1 MRIGIDLDNTIID
14 YSYSFF
20 KAAIEDNLISNRQS
34 KSKKAIKSILISR
47 FGENVWTKLQGKIYG
62 EKIMTA
68 KKYKN
73 FDNFVN
79 CMSSK
84 AIEIFIVS
92 HKTKYP
98 FLGKKIDLHN
108 SANLWIKKNIK
119 NKIKKKNIYFE
130 TTLNKKIKRIK
141 SLKLDY
147 FIDDLEKV
155 LNHKNFPENC
165 NKILFGFNKN
175 KNLKSFSDWKM
186 IIAYF
191 RKNYIDTK
199 ICNVYSEIKKKLKKS
214 PKFTQIIHNGNQKV
228 FKFSV
233 DKKYYVLKLFFQS
246 KNKNLRFYRE
256 LYFYKFMKKN
266 NNKLTPKLIHFSPK
280 KQFLITSYILHRKNI
295 KTFSRINYAINFIKK
310 INSYK
315 INNYKYLASDTS
327 KNLNEYIFLIEDKLS
342 QLKQSN
348 FFKEKK
354 YLFKKIEKTWNSNVK
369 INLKKNHS
377 NILNN
382 KFLNFRCLSPS
393 DLSFNNMLVA
403 NNKGY
408 FIDFEHAGI
417 DDPVKLINDFLI
429 HPKNNISKR
438 YETYIIKKM
447 SSIFD
452 KTDGLQKKVIIF
464 KNYFKIRW
472 IFIILN
478 IFVKKNLKR
487 RIFSNSK
494 LEINIEKNLKIK
506 LAKNLLKNI

>member
-1 MRIGIDLDNTIID
+1 
-14 YSYSFF
+14 
-20 KAAIEDNLISNRQS
+20 
-34 KSKKAIKSILISR
+34 
-47 FGENVWTKLQGKIYG
+47 
-62 EKIMTA
+62 
-68 KKYKN
+68 
-73 FDNFVN
+73 
-79 CMSSK
+79 
-84 AIEIFIVS
+84 
-92 HKTKYP
+92 
-98 FLGKKIDLHN
+98 
-108 SANLWIKKNIK
+108 
-119 NKIKKKNIYFE
+119 
-130 TTLNKKIKRIK
+130 
-141 SLKLDY
+141 
-147 FIDDLEKV
+147 
-155 LNHKNFPENC
+155 
-165 NKILFGFNKN
+165 
-175 KNLKSFSDWKM
+175 M

>member
-20 KAAIEDNLISNRQS
+20 KVAKEDNLISYRDPKN
-34 KSKKAIKSILISR
+34 KKAIKSILISK
-47 FGENVWTKLQGKIYG
+47 FDENVWTKLQGKIYG

-73 FDNFVN
+73 FDSFVKY
-79 CMSSK
+79 MSGK
-84 AIEIFIVS
+84 GIEIFIIS

-98 FLGKKIDLHN
+98 FLGKKTDLHN
-108 SANLWIKKNIK
+108 SANLWIKKNIN

-130 TTLNKKIKRIK
+130 TTLSKKIKRIK

-155 LNHKNFPENC
+155 LNHKNFPDNC

-175 KNLKSFSDWKM
+175 KNLKSFSDWKF
-186 IIAYF
+186 ITAYF
-191 RKNYIDTK
+191 RKNYINTK
-199 ICNVYSEIKKKLKKS
+199 IYNVYSEIKKKLKKN
-214 PKFTQIIHNGNQKV
+214 PKFNQIIHNGNQKV

-233 DKKYYVLKLFFQS
+233 DKKYYVLKLFFET
-246 KNKNLRFYRE
+246 NNNNLRFYRE

-266 NNKLTPKLIHFSPK
+266 NNKSTPKLVHFNK
-280 KQFLITSYILHRKNI
+280 KKKFLITNYILHKKII
-295 KTFSRINYAINFIKK
+295 KIVSRINYAINFIKK

-315 INNYKYLASDTS
+315 INDYKYLASETS
-327 KNLNEYIFLIEDKLS
+327 KNLNEYIFLIEAKLT
-342 QLKQSN
+342 QLKQSD

-354 YLFKKIEKTWNSNVK
+354 YLFIKIEKTWKNNVK

-377 NILNN
+377 NISIN
-382 KFLNFRCLSPS
+382 KFSNFRCLSPS
-393 DLSFNNMLVA
+393 DLSFDNMLVS

-417 DDPVKLINDFLI
+417 DDPVKLINDFLL
-429 HPKNNISKR
+429 HPKNNISKK
-438 YETYIIKKM
+438 YETYIIEKM
-447 SSIFD
+447 SNIFD
-452 KTDGLQKKVIIF
+452 KTGGLQRRVMFF
-464 KNYFKIRW
+464 KDYFRLRW

-478 IFVKKNLKR
+478 IFIKKNLKR
-487 RIFSNSK
+487 RIFSNNK
-494 LEINIEKNLKIK
+494 LKIK
-506 LAKNLLKNI
+506 IEKKLKIELAENLLKKI